1 MKMHVLVGVD
11 VVEPQTGCAERC
23 ELRPNLARELPANG
37 RENEKSDA
45 GAGHVPVELA
55 ILADELR
62 DLRIGQNGMPVD

>member
-23 ELRPNLARELPANG
+23 ELRPNLARELATNARQHKKP
-37 RENEKSDA
+37 DA

-62 DLRIGQNGMPVD
+62 DLHIGQNGMPVD